1 MCSSS
6 LKAEPYR
13 FRWVSR
19 LGRSRPTG
27 GPYSKA
33 TSAASRRCIPVPAL
47 IPFDR
52 PTRKVWELTFRE
64 ALRLSHNHTATEHIL
79 LAPGKQ
85 ATSYRKTIFET
96 SRGRGSEP

>member
-1 MCSSS
+1 M
-6 LKAEPYR
+6 LLIIEGGAVPIPLGEPA
-13 FRWVSR
+13 
-19 LGRSRPTG
+19 RPV
-27 GPYSKA
+27 PA
-33 TSAASRRCIPVPAL
+33 HRRPILEGYLRGFPPLHSVPAL
-47 IPFDR
+47 IPFDWQ
-52 PTRKVWELTFRE
+52 TRKVRELTFRE